1 MRSEG
6 RALTPG
12 ECLSL
17 RFGSECLLNRQVSDE
32 IIQSRQNPRVQAVA
46 RLRDRPERE
55 ARGRFIAEGLREL
68 GRALER
74 GVKVEEIYFCPEMF
88 RGSEAAELVSRCR
101 LNGIVC
107 CEVGRSAFEKMSGR
121 EGPDGLLG
129 VAHTWECSLE
139 RLNLSDKPL
148 LLVAESIEKPGN
160 LGALLRTA
168 DSAGCEALIVCEP
181 VTDVFNPNVV
191 RSSQGAVFSVP
202 VAVCTSEEAA
212 LWMKKK
218 GVRTLATSPA
228 ATKTFWDVDCR
239 GPVALLLGS
248 EKDGLSSFWLEG
260 ADEKISI
267 PQAGLSDSLN
277 VSSAAAI
284 VLFEAVRQRRK

>member
-1 MRSEG
+1 M
-6 RALTPG
+6 
-12 ECLSL
+12 
-17 RFGSECLLNRQVSDE
+17 SDE

-74 GVKVEEIYFCPEMF
+74 KVKVEEIYFCPEMF

-101 LNGIVC
+101 SAGIIC

-218 GVRTLATSPA
+218 GVRTLATTPA

-248 EKDGLSSFWLEG
+248 EKDGLSNFWLEG